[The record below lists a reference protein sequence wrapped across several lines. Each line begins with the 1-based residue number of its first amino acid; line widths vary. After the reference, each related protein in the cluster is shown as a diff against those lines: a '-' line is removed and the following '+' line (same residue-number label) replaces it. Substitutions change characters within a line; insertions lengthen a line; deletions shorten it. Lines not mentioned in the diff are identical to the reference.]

1 MLWHANEKMKSDL
14 FFIRNEAYRLRNL
27 AHLYEKRGMP
37 PRGRAE
43 PPGEGEKESSHK
55 TGGKGN

>member
-1 MLWHANEKMKSDL
+1 MKSDL

-37 PRGRAE
+37 PRGEAK
-43 PPGEGEKESSHK
+43 PPGEGERGSSDK
-55 TGGKGN
+55 TGSKGN